1 MQAYL
6 LAQTHSLQRASW
18 LTPLLNARFARSGRS
33 LTLAQLRRIFLGP
46 PDHNTKAYGFKDRG
60 GFL

>member
-1 MQAYL
+1 MDGSL
-6 LAQTHSLQRASW
+6 RSRVLAD
-18 LTPLLNARFARSGRS
+18 
-33 LTLAQLRRIFLGP
+33 AQLRRIFLGP